1 MRDIV
6 YELEVRWGRKVTRND
21 VMRAALNWIIED
33 FREKQEESLLAQLLE
48 EEET

>member
-1 MRDIV
+1 MV

-33 FREKQEESLLAQLLE
+33 FQERQEESFLAQLFE
-48 EEET
+48 EED